1 MQKKPLAASFVYILA
16 ALMRKGAL
24 EYWGL
29 VDSSRR
35 ALKPLVRAWWSTQH
49 KHSRVLTSSAAK
61 LPSNFAASGNWLGV
75 RWAGLLHRRLP
86 SCWICLWPY
95 GQGEHH
101 FWEWAFMYWIYCY
114 RKKTLENP
122 IVFKNSLL
130 MKIILTRTPGNLLS
144 HWKPIFKLF
153 LSLLYFISF
162 SKMDF
167 FSPQMRSQFLFRLG
181 QWCSWRG
188 WQKQAAS
195 QTITQKTFS
204 QDIYNK
210 YRHQV
215 WGLPFP
221 GSIALPV
228 FSLEG
233 IYYISGLGNVYW
245 DGLIRV
251 ENHSTE
257 RGFSSPGWTRCS
269 QLGSCWGMS
278 LISPSLQLLSVQ
290 C

>member
-1 MQKKPLAASFVYILA
+1 M
-16 ALMRKGAL
+16 
-24 EYWGL
+24 
-29 VDSSRR
+29 
-35 ALKPLVRAWWSTQH
+35 
-49 KHSRVLTSSAAK
+49 
-61 LPSNFAASGNWLGV
+61 
-75 RWAGLLHRRLP
+75 
-86 SCWICLWPY
+86 LWPY

-114 RKKTLENP
+114 RKKIPENP
-122 IVFKNSLL
+122 RAFKNSLS
-130 MKIILTRTPGNLLS
+130 MKIILTRTLGNLLS
-144 HWKPIFKLF
+144 HWKPIFRLF
-153 LSLLYFISF
+153 LSLLFFISF

-167 FSPQMRSQFLFRLG
+167 FFFATDETPISF
-181 QWCSWRG
+181 
-188 WQKQAAS
+188 
-195 QTITQKTFS
+195 QTWTMVQLKRVTTTSCFSNYHTKDFS

-257 RGFSSPGWTRCS
+257 RGFSSPGWTRCP
-269 QLGSCWGMS
+269 QFGSCWGMS
-278 LISPSLQLLSVQ
+278 LISHNL
-290 C
+290 

>member
-1 MQKKPLAASFVYILA
+1 MVEYPAQTLKGFNLLSCKTPLQFCCFWELSKGKVSWPLAE
-16 ALMRKGAL
+16 K
-24 EYWGL
+24 
-29 VDSSRR
+29 
-35 ALKPLVRAWWSTQH
+35 
-49 KHSRVLTSSAAK
+49 AAK
-61 LPSNFAASGNWLGV
+61 LLNLFAAREWGSCCDHTVRESTTFGNE
-75 RWAGLLHRRLP
+75 H
-86 SCWICLWPY
+86 SCTESNV
-95 GQGEHH
+95 Q
-101 FWEWAFMYWIYCY
+101 
-114 RKKTLENP
+114 KKTLENP
-122 IVFKNSLL
+122 ITFKNSLL

-181 QWCSWRG
+181 QWRSWRG

-221 GSIALPV
+221 GSIAVPV

-278 LISPSLQLLSVQ
+278 LISHSLQLLSAQ